1 MNQPIV
7 ALESGRR
14 ANADSRHATNQ
25 GAALSI
31 VVSRTEQPSPPLI
44 ACEVRDHGDLQNPL
58 LERLQMV
65 ELSTLAAGV
74 AHQINNPLTYL
85 LVNMEQLLRKMRAAQ
100 ASDEPMA
107 ELESGSGGM
116 AELVHSLQD
125 AIEGANRIKRV
136 VSDLQTF
143 AGGNVERLGVVELC
157 GVLESATQLALHE
170 IGHRARLSKIFGRV
184 PFVAGTEARLGQLFL
199 HLLLNA
205 ADAIHEGQ
213 CDRNEVRVA
222 AYTDEDGNAVVEVSD
237 TGVGVPPESLTRLFD
252 PFFTTKNEGGR
263 GLGLALA
270 YGIVKSLGGQIRVTS
285 VPSQGT
291 TFRVVLRPAA
301 RVDGP
306 RNSHEAR

>member
-143 AGGNVERLGVVELC
+143 AGGNVELKPRAEIDPKKAELVPV
-157 GVLESATQLALHE
+157 GDAVRRIADLVRKA
-170 IGHRARLSKIFGRV
+170 IGH
-184 PFVAGTEARLGQLFL
+184 
-199 HLLLNA
+199 
-205 ADAIHEGQ
+205 
-213 CDRNEVRVA
+213 
-222 AYTDEDGNAVVEVSD
+222 VSEL
-237 TGVGVPPESLTRLFD
+237 VPPAT
-252 PFFTTKNEGGR
+252 
-263 GLGLALA
+263 A
-270 YGIVKSLGGQIRVTS
+270 
-285 VPSQGT
+285 
-291 TFRVVLRPAA
+291 
-301 RVDGP
+301 
-306 RNSHEAR
+306 